1 VSGLVDAAGHRL
13 AVREAGEGSPVLVL
27 HGFTGCGE
35 TLAGV
40 AEALADA
47 HRVVSVDLPG
57 HGSSESPEDPR
68 AFGME
73 ATLDALEDV
82 LDALGV
88 PRAHVLGYSMGGR
101 LALGLA
107 ALRPER
113 VDRVVLVGA
122 SAGIEDPVARAARV
136 SADEALAES
145 ILAGGVPAFVGR
157 WLANPL
163 FQSQRRLGEAFWEEA
178 LTQRLRNRPQ
188 GLALSLRGMGSGAQP
203 PLHTHLPR
211 LAAPVLAVVG
221 AEDAKFLA
229 IARTL
234 VSRLPHGRLCLIP
247 GAGHAAHL
255 ENPAAFRAATRDFLA
270 NTEAESGL
278 PATPAHKR
286 SPRA

>member
-1 VSGLVDAAGHRL
+1 MSGLVDAAGHRL
-13 AVREAGEGSPVLVL
+13 AVRETGEGPPLLLL
-27 HGFTGCGE
+27 HGFTGCAD
-35 TLAGV
+35 TLAGT

-47 HRVVSVDLPG
+47 HRVVSLDLPG
-57 HGSSESPEDPR
+57 HGASESPADAGAYR
-68 AFGME
+68 ME

-113 VDRVVLVGA
+113 VDRVVVVGA
-122 SAGIEDPVARAARV
+122 SAGIEDPEARAARV
-136 SADEALAES
+136 RADEALAES
-145 ILAGGVPAFVGR
+145 ILAGGVPAFVER

-163 FQSQRRLGEAFWEEA
+163 FQSQRRLGVAFWEGA
-178 LTQRLRNRPQ
+178 RAQRLRNRPQ
-188 GLALSLRGMGSGAQP
+188 GLALSLRGLGSGAQP

-221 AEDAKFLA
+221 AEDPKFLG
-229 IARTL
+229 IARAL
-234 VSRLPHGRLCLIP
+234 VRRLPRGRLCLIP

-255 ENPAAFRAATRDFLA
+255 ENPAAFHAATRAFLA
-270 NTEAESGL
+270 GAEAAVGL
-278 PATPAHKR
+278 PATPATER